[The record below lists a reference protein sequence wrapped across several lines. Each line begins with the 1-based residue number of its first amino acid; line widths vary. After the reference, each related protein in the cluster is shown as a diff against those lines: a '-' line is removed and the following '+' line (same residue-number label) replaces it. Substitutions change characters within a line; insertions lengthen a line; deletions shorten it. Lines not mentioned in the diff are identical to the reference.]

1 VSRAG
6 SRVLVVGVGG
16 IGCPAALALARAGIG
31 TIGLCDDD
39 EVERVNLHRQILFTD
54 RDADARRPKIE
65 AAADALCAVAPG
77 LEVRQHASRLLPSN
91 ALDLVRGYDVVLEGA
106 DNYATKFLAAD
117 ACALAGVRVVHASA
131 VRWVATAFAVGA
143 RARPCYRCLFEDVP
157 ANGGLGCAQ
166 AGVMGPVVGVIAAA
180 QVDLAL
186 AMVDGIDV
194 EAQLVTYDG
203 QTNVLR
209 RRAIGSRPDCAL
221 CGSQARIRRIEPQA
235 YLAHG

>member
-1 VSRAG
+1 VSRA
-6 SRVLVVGVGG
+6 RTRALIVGVGG

-39 EVERVNLHRQILFTD
+39 DVERVNLHRQILFSD
-54 RDADARRPKIE
+54 RDAEASTPKVD
-65 AAADALCAVAPG
+65 AAARALRAAAPG
-77 LEVRQHASRLLPSN
+77 LELRLHNSRLLPSN
-91 ALDLVRGYDVVLEGA
+91 AMDLVRDYDVVLEGA

-143 RARPCYRCLFEDVP
+143 RARPCYRCVFEDVP
-157 ANGGLGCAQ
+157 ADGGLGCAQ

-194 EAQLVTYDG
+194 EAQLVTFDG
-203 QTNVLR
+203 RTNVLR
-209 RRAIGSRPDCAL
+209 RRTIGARPDCAL
-221 CGSQARIRRIEPQA
+221 CGSPARIRRIEAQA
-235 YLAHG
+235 YVARV